1 MNAAEPKLHIMSGM
15 SRRVT
20 IVDVAKVCGVTPAT
34 VSRVLNEKKKFSTSE
49 AVREKIF
56 DAAKKMG
63 YVPNLAAR
71 NLVRQETHIV
81 GVFASPLTHIAEG
94 INESL
99 LEGFASVLHPA
110 GYDVFF
116 EMSPAES
123 RKHAVPF
130 WRFDGALLMQQPKP
144 ETVAELDRRGV
155 PYACVN
161 ERVGNPLA
169 YILADD
175 AMGMSR
181 AVEYLRQ
188 LGHKR
193 IAYAN
198 TDPYYFSHYSNTERY
213 ETLLA
218 SVKKHRMELVFGHD
232 QPFKQ
237 AADFLNLSVKAN
249 GATGIITYDHRIAVK
264 IMGAATM
271 MGMRVPNDFSLIC
284 FNDVYPV
291 ELLAPPLTAV
301 AVSGKEMG
309 RIAADLLLKRLESK
323 RAQKVSEIR
332 VPEDLVVRGS
342 TAPPPELQ

>member
-1 MNAAEPKLHIMSGM
+1 MPTM

-20 IVDVAKVCGVTPAT
+20 IVDVARVCGVTPAT
-34 VSRVLNEKKKFSTSE
+34 VSRVLNAKKKFSTSE
-49 AVREKIF
+49 AVRTKIL
-56 DAAKKMG
+56 DTARKMG

-71 NLVRQETHIV
+71 NLVRQETRII

-116 EMSPAES
+116 EMSSVEN
-123 RKHAVPF
+123 RGHAVPF

-155 PYACVN
+155 PYVCVN
-161 ERVGNPLA
+161 ETVGNPLA
-169 YILADD
+169 SVLADD
-175 AMGMSR
+175 VMGMNR

-188 LGHKR
+188 LGHRR
-193 IAYAN
+193 IAYTNAALG
-198 TDPYYFSHYSNTERY
+198 YFPHYSVTERQ

-218 SVKKHRMELVFGHD
+218 SVKQHRMELVQSHGQQFT
-232 QPFKQ
+232 QP
-237 AADFLNLSVKAN
+237 ADFLNLTVKAN
-249 GATGIITYDHRIAVK
+249 GATAVISYDHRIAVRLVGTAMT
-264 IMGAATM
+264 MGL
-271 MGMRVPNDFSLIC
+271 RIPQDFSLIC

-291 ELLAPPLTAV
+291 ELLSPPLTAI

-309 RIAADLLLKRLESK
+309 RAGAELLLKRLESS
-323 RAQKVSEIR
+323 RSQKVTEIR
-332 VPEDLVVRGS
+332 VAEDIVVRGS